1 MTRVRPPLTI
11 LDAVADDKLF
21 APWFRDR
28 ATWNGWVALLAAL
41 FGLPLTDEQ
50 VAIYRQCTGRASP
63 PNVPASE
70 GWLICGVRAGK
81 SYVLAL
87 VAGYLA
93 TFPDYRKYL
102 APGERGTVLI

>member
-28 ATWNGWVALLAAL
+28 ATWNAWFALLATL

-50 VAIYRQCTGRASP
+50 LAIYRQCTGRKFSTDRTSKRGLA
-63 PNVPASE
+63 VMWAK
-70 GWLICGVRAGK
+70 GWQELCACTHCTHFCAMVF
-81 SYVLAL
+81 
-87 VAGYLA
+87 VAC
-93 TFPDYRKYL
+93 
-102 APGERGTVLI
+102 